1 MSRNGKSVM
10 SRVESSDEL
19 SASPLTATPFSF
31 RRGSSP
37 MFSTGGRVARRLSPS
52 TMPWVSVVR
61 WGRHQLLGGA
71 VPGYRLLQLGRD
83 GRVGQG
89 HFADVS
95 RPHLLLDH
103 RVRNGDALG
112 VSLRIE
118 DCVELIGHQTEEEHR
133 DRPGRNARTPLVAVP
148 GPPDPRRPRPGRRDV
163 CSRAWTWCL
172 YPAPSLCR
180 YPGPRSSV
188 LLPIRVRRSQAFH
201 FSSQGCD
208 F

>member
-1 MSRNGKSVM
+1 MSRNGKGVM
-10 SRVESSDEL
+10 SRVDSSDEL

-37 MFSTGGRVARRLSPS
+37 VFSTGGRVAHAGYRLRQCPGSRHP
-52 TMPWVSVVR
+52 V
-61 WGRHQLLGGA
+61 GRHQLLGGA
-71 VPGYRLLQLGRD
+71 VPGHRLLQLRRD
-83 GRVGQG
+83 CRVGQG

-95 RPHLLLDH
+95 RLHLLLDH

-133 DRPGRNARTPLVAVP
+133 DRPGRNARTPLVAFPVRP
-148 GPPDPRRPRPGRRDV
+148 IRCDHDPEGGTLARGPGRGVFVR
-163 CSRAWTWCL
+163 
-172 YPAPSLCR
+172 PSLCR
-180 YPGPRSSV
+180 YPGSSSSV